1 MSVFLR
7 TIGIWAALAGG
18 AMAQAPTT
26 SERVRL
32 AAEAAS
38 QPATTTLLDLWNKA
52 GPSMYPMAA
61 LSFIAVGLVLLY
73 AFTVRPG
80 AVVNQS
86 FMDLSET
93 LIQRQDYLALVA
105 ACNRSNLAVARVM
118 QRAMEFATRSQGVGL
133 EEVREVAQAE
143 GIRQANLLTRRI
155 SYLSDVAA
163 LAPMV
168 GLLGTVLG
176 MIRSFNSVSDGTFTK
191 GRQMELAQGVSE
203 ALINTASGL
212 IVCVFAMAFYAVFR
226 GKTQKLIADL
236 EATATHLMALFSV
249 AFQAS
254 QRGPGRGT
262 PVPGRGHEPEPMLD
276 EPGPVRRR

>member
-1 MSVFLR
+1 MNQ
-7 TIGIWAALAGG
+7 IWQWTGAAWLLGASAGF
-18 AMAQAPTT
+18 AQADAGAAP
-26 SERVRL
+26 
-32 AAEAAS
+32 AAEML
-38 QPATTTLLDLWNKA
+38 TLAELMRMGGWL
-52 GPSMYPMAA
+52 MYGLAA
-61 LSFIAVGLVLLY
+61 LSVLGLALIVYYSLVLRTRAVAPAAQALRLRELLKERRGRE
-73 AFTVRPG
+73 ARELCAQQPTALAAVAAAGLDFLKENPSAAPG
-80 AVVNQS
+80 MLKEIMESEGARQAGRMQNMIHYLV
-86 FMDLSET
+86 DLS
-93 LIQRQDYLALVA
+93 
-105 ACNRSNLAVARVM
+105 AV
-118 QRAMEFATRSQGVGL
+118 
-133 EEVREVAQAE
+133 
-143 GIRQANLLTRRI
+143 
-155 SYLSDVAA
+155 
-163 LAPMV
+163 APMV